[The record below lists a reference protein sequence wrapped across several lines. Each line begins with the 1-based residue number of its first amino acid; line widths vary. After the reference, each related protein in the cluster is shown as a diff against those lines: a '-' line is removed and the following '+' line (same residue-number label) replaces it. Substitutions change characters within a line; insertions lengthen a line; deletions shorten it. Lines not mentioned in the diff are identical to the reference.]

1 MWVSSLEINNIKSF
15 KVSGNIRLA
24 ACRRERSRDLGS
36 RYASMQV
43 IDGTRKG
50 ERMEGDRRQNR
61 VVMMRPVGCEH
72 AVILELGP
80 EEGMEALE
88 IESQT
93 DQTPLA
99 GSRQFPAQGKLAKTQ
114 HLLDD
119 ADHRFDG
126 AFA

>member
-1 MWVSSLEINNIKSF
+1 
-15 KVSGNIRLA
+15 
-24 ACRRERSRDLGS
+24 
-36 RYASMQV
+36 MQV

-126 AFA
+126 AFACFTCELVSSGGGSGSGAKRCCQLG